1 MIFAIISAWLAYK
14 KAKDTGRSG
23 ILWAFIAAA
32 TFIGTQLVV
41 ALIFG
46 ILLGL
51 MLAFMQKT
59 EEDFDKFQII
69 VTILAVVVSFGTT
82 WLVLKY
88 LDRVPQE
95 ASFTTP
101 PPPPDNFN

>member
-1 MIFAIISAWLAYK
+1 MLFAIISAVLAYR
-14 KAKDTGRSG
+14 KAKDTGRNG
-23 ILWAFIAAA
+23 FLWAFIAAA

-51 MLAFMQKT
+51 ILAFMQKT

-69 VTILAVVVSFGTT
+69 VTILAVIVSFGTT

-95 ASFTTP
+95 SSFTTP